1 MSITSPRDLQL
12 DLRSTYSGPV
22 IPLQSDPTSSQ
33 PPQHHVTAET
43 SAAARP
49 SDGVAAA
56 IAAAAAAAADA
67 ADVADKQRQLVAAGP
82 TNKAETSMRT
92 TTLGPWS
99 FQYAQA
105 PPPPSVHGQHSIV
118 SNGGMENKDREHE
131 NASTNDLIPLFQ
143 SIVNK
148 HRALLVFAAL
158 AWIITSILVLIEE
171 WNKTPAWLSRV
182 PCFALP
188 PLAPLIS
195 IVQGIQHYIV
205 LTKLAPA
212 VVIILLLGLHE
223 WKRRSCL
230 GHKWQPPSSKWQAA
244 VLAWVVVAPVLVYVC
259 VVVRSDV
266 VTGAK
271 MLSSR
276 MCQVI
281 GVRPYMYD
289 LTRGKDE
296 SVRARVHIRTHARTH
311 THRSPSRT
319 SFIHDREWG
328 IQSRTILGSKYEVGL
343 ACTLQIRPRLCIPS
357 KQFWRTLKSQVVATR
372 A

>member
-1 MSITSPRDLQL
+1 
-12 DLRSTYSGPV
+12 
-22 IPLQSDPTSSQ
+22 
-33 PPQHHVTAET
+33 
-43 SAAARP
+43 
-49 SDGVAAA
+49 
-56 IAAAAAAAADA
+56 
-67 ADVADKQRQLVAAGP
+67 
-82 TNKAETSMRT
+82 MRT

-99 FQYAQA
+99 FQYSQA

-118 SNGGMENKDREHE
+118 STGGMENKDREHE

-276 MCQVI
+276 MCQVTS
-281 GVRPYMYD
+281 VRPYMYD
-289 LTRGKDE
+289 LTSGKDE